1 MRSALPSSPSSSFT
15 TSQYSS
21 LQTHQTHCSLT
32 GLLFCLSYLTM
43 MATVNLPRRTSKS
56 PPPGSLLGFLLR
68 RVRDPKI
75 ACCCLVAKSCLTL
88 LQPHGLI
95 AGQVPLSMEFSR
107 QGSWSGLPFPSP
119 EIAWAQFFVVV
130 VVVVVFNLF
139 NRDKNSTAVVKTK

>member
-1 MRSALPSSPSSSFT
+1 MRSALPSSPSSSFM

-32 GLLFCLSYLTM
+32 GLLLCLPYLTM

-56 PPPGSLLGFLLR
+56 PPPGSLLWFLPR
-68 RVRDPKI
+68 CVRDPKI
-75 ACCCLVAKSCLTL
+75 PCCCLVAKSCPTL

-95 AGQVPLSMEFSR
+95 AGQAPLSMEFSR
-107 QGSWSGLPFPSP
+107 QDSWSGLPFPSP

-130 VVVVVFNLF
+130 VFNLF
-139 NRDKNSTAVVKTK
+139 NRDKNSTVVVKTK